1 MAASATNELP
11 IQGAEPQPETKKV
24 TALNYDAEAV
34 SRLVRRGILEPA
46 HEGPPQFELTMPYVR
61 HLSGVDST
69 PESSRPE

>member
-1 MAASATNELP
+1 MAVSATNELP

-46 HEGPPQFELTMPYVR
+46 REGPPQFELTMPYVR
-61 HLSGVDST
+61 HLLGA
-69 PESSRPE
+69 E